1 MSFPALQLATIVC
14 TWSAAVGNAAEVE
27 EGFRAIFDGRSLTGW
42 ETPDQR
48 YWTVQDGSI
57 TGRITKE
64 HPCTVNQY
72 LVWQG
77 GELADFELKLKSRL
91 NGEGGINNGF
101 QFRSRLLPDHD
112 VCGYQVDNNLQT
124 PWLARLYDEYGRHTL
139 AWRGERAIF
148 DAEGNRTVTKI
159 AEAEGAAWFRLED
172 WHEYHL
178 TCVGPRIT
186 LRVDGRLA
194 AEVEDNDPRRRELQG
209 ILALQLHSGPPTV
222 VQFKDIRLKELKA
235 AAPPR
240 KSSGSVPTIPLT
252 PALSPSGGEGVRRT
266 GEGAQAN
273 ESGLATLRRDAV
285 AWWTLDTGGHGAT
298 PPLRHIPGWEK
309 FELNVRAAGS
319 GAREGADVV
328 LLDGA
333 YFDAGP
339 DLHGGDQAVTV
350 YLRARDPRGAWNSAL
365 FAKRGSREQ
374 LHFNLFS
381 VDLPETPGADIGFEI
396 RTDRGFAMVSFP
408 VSQIAATAWHDLVG
422 RYDGKNL
429 ELFCDDRRMAGKPWS
444 GKLQKNREPL
454 LIGAETDSGKV
465 VRHFHGELEE
475 AALWSRALTDVEVS
489 FARRR

>member
-1 MSFPALQLATIVC
+1 
-14 TWSAAVGNAAEVE
+14 
-27 EGFRAIFDGRSLTGW
+27 
-42 ETPDQR
+42 
-48 YWTVQDGSI
+48 
-57 TGRITKE
+57 
-64 HPCTVNQY
+64 
-72 LVWQG
+72 
-77 GELADFELKLKSRL
+77 
-91 NGEGGINNGF
+91 
-101 QFRSRLLPDHD
+101 
-112 VCGYQVDNNLQT
+112 
-124 PWLARLYDEYGRHTL
+124 
-139 AWRGERAIF
+139 
-148 DAEGNRTVTKI
+148 
-159 AEAEGAAWFRLED
+159 
-172 WHEYHL
+172 
-178 TCVGPRIT
+178 
-186 LRVDGRLA
+186 
-194 AEVEDNDPRRRELQG
+194 
-209 ILALQLHSGPPTV
+209 
-222 VQFKDIRLKELKA
+222 
-235 AAPPR
+235 
-240 KSSGSVPTIPLT
+240 
-252 PALSPSGGEGVRRT
+252 
-266 GEGAQAN
+266 
-273 ESGLATLRRDAV
+273 LRRDAV